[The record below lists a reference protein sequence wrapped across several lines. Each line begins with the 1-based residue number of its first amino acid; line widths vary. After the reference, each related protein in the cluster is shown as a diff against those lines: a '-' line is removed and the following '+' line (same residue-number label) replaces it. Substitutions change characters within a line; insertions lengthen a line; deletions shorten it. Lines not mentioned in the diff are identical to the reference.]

1 LPDQALQ
8 ELLVFLKTLDKGTCY
23 SIFNE
28 DEFKQMLLEEAD
40 LLKRLAQ

>member
-8 ELLVFLKTLDKGTCY
+8 ELLVFLKTLDKGTRY